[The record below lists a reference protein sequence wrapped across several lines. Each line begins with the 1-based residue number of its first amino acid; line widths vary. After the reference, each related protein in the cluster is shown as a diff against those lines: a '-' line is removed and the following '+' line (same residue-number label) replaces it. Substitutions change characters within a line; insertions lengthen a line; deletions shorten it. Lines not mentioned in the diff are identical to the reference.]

1 MTGNISSLKSSEAL
15 KSLQSF
21 FHEQPY
27 HKRPLPPILYT
38 WGEFMTK
45 KEVLDEVIEIL
56 IKRALEEKTINSR
69 GEKENGVYSSS
80 GYGK

>member
-1 MTGNISSLKSSEAL
+1 MNSYIH
-15 KSLQSF
+15 QRV
-21 FHEQPY
+21 FH
-27 HKRPLPPILYT
+27 PILYT

-45 KEVLDEVIEIL
+45 REVLDEVIEML
-56 IKRALEEKTINSR
+56 IKRALEEKTIKSR